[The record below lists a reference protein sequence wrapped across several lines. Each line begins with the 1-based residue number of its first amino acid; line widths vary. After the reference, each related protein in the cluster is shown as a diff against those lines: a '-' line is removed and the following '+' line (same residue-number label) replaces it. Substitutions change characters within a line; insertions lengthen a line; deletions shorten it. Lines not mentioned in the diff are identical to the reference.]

1 MGPFERVRPR
11 RVRLLA
17 AGVLRGAASRIPP
30 WCCCAAVRCH
40 SDARVRLR
48 GRRHPR
54 DELPRGGPGLLG
66 VHGGAGRRSKSESTD
81 GARQVARPL
90 LLMSPLHIPAK
101 PPRAPRADRG
111 WARRAPKVRRGVVLQ
126 RFRCQF
132 EQPRRDSA
140 IRGFLR
146 TASGNLAPARNRR
159 TCLRVLSR
167 RQWLLRAAVVGHSA
181 SASQS
186 SLCVH
191 AAAL

>member
-1 MGPFERVRPR
+1 MHGSVFE
-11 RVRLLA
+11 
-17 AGVLRGAASRIPP
+17 
-30 WCCCAAVRCH
+30 AV
-40 SDARVRLR
+40 
-48 GRRHPR
+48 GT
-54 DELPRGGPGLLG
+54 PGMSFPEADLG
-66 VHGGAGRRSKSESTD
+66 FLVSTE
-81 GARQVARPL
+81 AQVARPL